1 MLPLLAAAPPY
12 WPGFPFFFLIPLLWF
27 VVIVT
32 VVLLVSRGA
41 RRRWA
46 AGGGPG
52 WSQARSAE
60 QTLGERFANGDIDER
75 EYRARLEVLRA
86 NRERTR

>member
-1 MLPLLAAAPPY
+1 MLPLLAVAPPY
-12 WPGFPFFFLIPLLWF
+12 WPGFPFFLLIPLLWF
-27 VVIVT
+27 VVIIT

-46 AGGGPG
+46 AAGGPG
-52 WSQARSAE
+52 WSQARSGE
-60 QTLGERFANGDIDER
+60 QTLAERFANGDIDEQ